1 MGYPRLI
8 SMENFRTP
16 NFALV
21 AEILIWL
28 VNRYD
33 PTSGVPTDVDT
44 EQDRVVFIK
53 SVCQFLAM
61 KASIKLNTK
70 KLYGAD
76 GYAVKELLKVASLLH
91 SAMRT
96 NRVIKDV
103 ATPDVTSSF
112 TELASKAG
120 DLKTCRELASKITA
134 KGAKLY
140 ELLGKE
146 LELREARKDALSRML
161 DFTEIEKGVRGSIA
175 AVNNEIQRVNQM
187 VENCAADEANLALKI
202 EKKKQELER
211 NQKRLRSLANV
222 RPAFMDEY
230 EKLEVELKK
239 QYEAYMERFQNLGY
253 LEHQLEDY
261 TKIEQNRIEESGEA
275 LKRLQQQI
283 HEAEKRMIHDDILG
297 DDVLGTG
304 HENIS
309 KMKSINPK
317 VIGSMTGGDGIPSDE
332 DETGSLSS
340 GSELEVGTDNVQAKE
355 NGEAGDGA
363 EEGGLGVVQEDEEQ
377 EQEEEEEEEEEG
389 RGLLGADDNESG
401 DDF

>member
-1 MGYPRLI
+1 MSYRDLRNFTETMRALGYPRLI

-309 KMKSINPK
+309 KMKSKYLNI
-317 VIGSMTGGDGIPSDE
+317 S
-332 DETGSLSS
+332 
-340 GSELEVGTDNVQAKE
+340 A
-355 NGEAGDGA
+355 A
-363 EEGGLGVVQEDEEQ
+363 
-377 EQEEEEEEEEEG
+377 
-389 RGLLGADDNESG
+389 
-401 DDF
+401 